1 MCVGFL
7 NVWTWWDTVVDSP
20 EVLDV
25 VHWHIARE
33 QPFDNALGQCEIE
46 LEPNLL
52 SWNIIYFLA
61 PNVRKCDL
69 HRRLV
74 REML

>member
-1 MCVGFL
+1 MCVGFPQCL
-7 NVWTWWDTVVDSP
+7 DLVGYSRRHSQ
-20 EVLDV
+20 VLDV

-52 SWNIIYFLA
+52 SSN
-61 PNVRKCDL
+61 
-69 HRRLV
+69 
-74 REML
+74 

>member
-1 MCVGFL
+1 MWVFL

-20 EVLDV
+20 QVQDV

-52 SWNIIYFLA
+52 SWN
-61 PNVRKCDL
+61 
-69 HRRLV
+69 
-74 REML
+74 